1 LFFAFWLLIAAG
13 CSKSEV
19 QVMSPPSSQ
28 PPQPIPPTISAQN
41 LKADPKTVSPA
52 DRLVEIDR
60 LLAAPLTGRPE
71 ESDQR
76 VLLRAEREAL
86 VTSGQVAAQRAP
98 RSSAIL
104 SQNPPSNNG
113 GTTVVSANGDVINYA
128 PPPPQN
134 NRIIGAPN
142 SQASDLPFLEQMT
155 PTEREHYFKYLRL
168 ENRGRVQV
176 DVFHH

>member
-1 LFFAFWLLIAAG
+1 
-13 CSKSEV
+13 
-19 QVMSPPSSQ
+19 MSPPPSQ
-28 PPQPIPPTISAQN
+28 PPQPIPPILSAQN
-41 LKADPKTVSPA
+41 LNADPKTVSPA

-86 VTSGQVAAQRAP
+86 VTSGQVAVPRAS
-98 RSSAIL
+98 RSSAISL
-104 SQNPPSNNG
+104 PNLHANDG
-113 GTTVVSANGDVINYA
+113 GTTLVSANGDVINYG
-128 PPPPQN
+128 PPVPQN

>member
-1 LFFAFWLLIAAG
+1 
-13 CSKSEV
+13 
-19 QVMSPPSSQ
+19 MSPPSSL
-28 PPQPIPPTISAQN
+28 PSQPIPATISAQT
-41 LKADPKTVSPA
+41 LKADPVRVSPA

-86 VTSGQVAAQRAP
+86 VTSGQVAFQRAP
-98 RSSAIL
+98 RSSAIS
-104 SQNPPSNNG
+104 SQNPQSNNG
-113 GTTVVSANGDVINYA
+113 GTTLVSANGDVINYA
-128 PPPPQN
+128 PPVPQN
-134 NRIIGAPN
+134 NRIVGAPN
-142 SQASDLPFLEQMT
+142 SQASNLPFLEQMT
-155 PTEREHYFKYLRL
+155 PTEREHYYKQLRL

>member
-1 LFFAFWLLIAAG
+1 
-13 CSKSEV
+13 
-19 QVMSPPSSQ
+19 M
-28 PPQPIPPTISAQN
+28 
-41 LKADPKTVSPA
+41 
-52 DRLVEIDR
+52 
-60 LLAAPLTGRPE
+60 
-71 ESDQR
+71 
-76 VLLRAEREAL
+76 LLRAEREAL
-86 VTSGQVAAQRAP
+86 VTSGQLAAQRAP

-104 SQNPPSNNG
+104 SQNPPSNND

-134 NRIIGAPN
+134 NRIVGAPN

>member
-28 PPQPIPPTISAQN
+28 PPQPIPATISAQN
-41 LKADPKTVSPA
+41 LKADPQTVSPA

-86 VTSGQVAAQRAP
+86 VSSRQVAVQRAP
-98 RSSAIL
+98 RSSAISL
-104 SQNPPSNNG
+104 PNSQPNNG
-113 GTTVVSANGDVINYA
+113 GTTLVSANGDVINYG
-128 PPPPQN
+128 PPVPQN

-168 ENRGRVQV
+168 ENRGRLRV
-176 DVFHH
+176 DVFHQ